1 MRDQTPVLHVLSKF
15 STTELNFQFS
25 QLQLCL
31 ILFPHVSLQIFN
43 NNVKSMQ
50 NILAQF
56 IADFF
61 YQVTSLFISLNSDG
75 LPSQLSF

>member
-15 STTELNFQFS
+15 STTELNLPFS
-25 QLQLCL
+25 YLQLCL
-31 ILFPHVSLQIFN
+31 ILFPHVSLHVFN

-61 YQVTSLFISLNSDG
+61 LTGNV
-75 LPSQLSF
+75 SFHFT